1 MTFNLEK
8 LFTPHAIAVVGAS
21 TREGSVGRAVFDNII
36 NSGFK
41 GEVFPVNPK
50 TNKLG
55 RYQCFATLSDIKRK
69 LDLVIIVIPAVL
81 VPSVLREA
89 GQLGI
94 PAAVIISA
102 GFKEAG
108 RSDLET
114 EIAMIARTY
123 NLAVLGPNCLGFI
136 NTRLQLNTT
145 FASLDPSAGSLALL
159 SQSGALGTSILDY
172 AQKLGL
178 GFSIF
183 ASVGNRAAL
192 DEADL
197 LGYLQHDKQTKVIGL
212 YAEQLSRPDKL
223 SLVLDNLNRGK
234 KAKPVIVLKSGKTTA
249 GAHASSSHTG
259 AIAGNDAVYDAFF
272 REHGVIRA
280 QGVADFFDYL
290 QIFNC
295 NQPQVAQNLAIVT
308 NAGGPGVLAADAAVD
323 AGLNLSS
330 LSSKTKKAL
339 AKLLPTAA
347 SYANPIDL
355 LGDAT
360 PGLYRQALRSVGL
373 DSKVQSILVIVTPQ
387 NMTEVDALAEVI
399 ASWRRLVSK
408 PIAVCLM
415 GSASMQSAS
424 SYLRNAGV
432 AVFDYPE
439 NAVRAL
445 AALNVFACRY
455 ASKVVSAPLLSAK
468 AKSRHK
474 VGKIFAQLK
483 QSGLLALAEYQ
494 SLPVLAAY
502 GLPVP
507 TFRLLTDDSSAH
519 AASREFNAPVV
530 LKIASADIIHKS
542 EVGGVLLNVSA
553 KDIPAARRQLLAAV
567 KKKQPQAKI
576 EGVLVTTMAVST
588 GPELIIGAVKDSNLG
603 HALML
608 GWGGVYTEIIQ
619 DAAFALLPISRD
631 KIKLMLASL
640 KIGRVLAGARGFN
653 PSDTAALSDIL
664 FKLNLLLHDFP
675 EIKEI
680 DLNPVIV
687 KTKGALILD
696 ARIVLS

>member
-1 MTFNLEK
+1 MAFNLEK
-8 LFTPHAIAVVGAS
+8 LFTPNTIAVVGAS

-41 GEVFPVNPK
+41 GNIFPVNPK

-55 RYQCFATLSDIKRK
+55 GHQCFATLSEIKQK
-69 LDLVIIVIPAVL
+69 LDLVIIVVPAIL

-102 GFKEAG
+102 GFKEAN
-108 RSDLET
+108 RADLEL
-114 EIAMIARTY
+114 EINAIASTY
-123 NLAVLGPNCLGFI
+123 GLAVLGPNCLGFI
-136 NTRLQLNTT
+136 NPRLQLNAT
-145 FASLDPSAGSLALL
+145 FASLTPSAGGLALL

-183 ASVGNRAAL
+183 ASVGNRAVL
-192 DEADL
+192 DEADFL
-197 LGYLQHDKQTKVIGL
+197 SYLQRDNQTKVIGL
-212 YAEQLSRPDKL
+212 YAEQLSRPDQL
-223 SLVLDNLNRGK
+223 SLVLDNLRRGK
-234 KAKPVIVLKSGKTTA
+234 KAKPVIILKSGRTTA
-249 GAHASSSHTG
+249 GANASSSHTG
-259 AIAGNDAVYDAFF
+259 AIAGHDAVYDAFF

-290 QIFNC
+290 QIFNY
-295 NQPQVAQNLAIVT
+295 NQPQVAHNLAIVT
-308 NAGGPGVLAADAAVD
+308 NAGGPGVIAADAAAV
-323 AGLNLSS
+323 AGLKLAS
-330 LSSKTKKAL
+330 LSSVTKKAL
-339 AKLLPTAA
+339 IKLLPAAA
-347 SYANPIDL
+347 SHANPIDL

-360 PGLYRQALRSVGL
+360 PDRYRQALHLVGL
-373 DSKVQSILVIVTPQ
+373 DARVQSVLVIVTPQ
-387 NMTEVDALAEVI
+387 NMTEVDSLAEVI
-399 ASWRRLVSK
+399 ASWRRLISK

-415 GSASMQSAS
+415 GSASMQTAS
-424 SYLRNAGV
+424 SYLRKAGV

-445 AALNVFACRY
+445 AALNMFARRPGSTV
-455 ASKVVSAPLLSAK
+455 ASKSLSPLKS
-468 AKSRHK
+468 KSRQT
-474 VGKIFAQLK
+474 VDKIFIQLK
-483 QSGLLALAEYQ
+483 QSGRLSLAEYQ

-502 GLPVP
+502 GLPMP
-507 TFRLLTDDSSAH
+507 TFRLLTDDSSAR
-519 AASREFNAPVV
+519 AAAREFNTPVV

-542 EVGGVLLNVSA
+542 EVGGVLLNVPA
-553 KDIPAARRQLLAAV
+553 KDIPSARRRLLAAV
-567 KKKQPQAKI
+567 KKKQPRAKI
-576 EGVLVTTMAVST
+576 EGVLVTAMITST
-588 GPELIIGAVKDSNLG
+588 GPELIIGAVKDFNLG

-608 GWGGVYTEIIQ
+608 GWGGIYAEIIQ
-619 DAAFALLPISRD
+619 DATFALLPISRD

-640 KIGRVLAGARGFN
+640 KIGRVLAGARGSN
-653 PSDTAALSDIL
+653 ASDVAAVSDIL

-680 DLNPVIV
+680 DLNPVVV
-687 KTKGALILD
+687 KERGALILD